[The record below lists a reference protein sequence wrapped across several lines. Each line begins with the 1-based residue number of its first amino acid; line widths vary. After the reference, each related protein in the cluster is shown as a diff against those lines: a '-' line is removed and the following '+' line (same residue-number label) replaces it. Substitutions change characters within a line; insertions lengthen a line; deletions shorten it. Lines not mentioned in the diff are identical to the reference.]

1 VVGYGLLI
9 DPKLISSIKTKF
21 TNMTENEQLIDLIS
35 KQTADLLRSHW
46 PDIDSYRNGD
56 DEIKLAFA
64 HTLSYEGDER
74 TVKTSISF
82 SHRIKDSVEESINT
96 AQADLPLKVTIEKGR
111 RQ

>member
-1 VVGYGLLI
+1 
-9 DPKLISSIKTKF
+9 
-21 TNMTENEQLIDLIS
+21 MTTPTEPEQLIELIAGHTR
-35 KQTADLLRSHW
+35 QLLQDHW
-46 PDIDSYRNGD
+46 SDIDSYRDGD

-96 AQADLPLKVTIEKGR
+96 AQADLPLKVTIEKRGAKK
-111 RQ
+111 